1 MGAKEF
7 DKPNWAP
14 LEAKGGPELCEQFMW
29 MWRESGIEFFK
40 HIDTR
45 RYLLLDSDGRC
56 YRQTEGGFEPVDT
69 ATALKRVK
77 GEE

>member
-14 LEAKGGPELCEQFMW
+14 LEAIGGPELCEQFMW

-45 RYLLLDSDGRC
+45 RYLLLDSEGRC
-56 YRQTEGGFEPVDT
+56 YRQTEVGFEPVDA